1 MYVNA
6 HGHFSLLGTTLVL
19 ARLPRALP
27 ICARQGAASLLLEK
41 TSLYATLRLHPNY
54 AKILTVSKG

>member
-1 MYVNA
+1 MYEDVMRKESA
-6 HGHFSLLGTTLVL
+6 AYGFKEIRTTLVL

-41 TSLYATLRLHPNY
+41 TSL
-54 AKILTVSKG
+54 